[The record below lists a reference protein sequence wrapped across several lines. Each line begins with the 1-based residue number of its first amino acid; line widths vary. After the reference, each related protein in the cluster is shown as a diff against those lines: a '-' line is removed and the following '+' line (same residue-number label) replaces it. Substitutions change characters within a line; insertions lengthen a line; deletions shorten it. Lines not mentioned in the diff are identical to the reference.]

1 MSKPGKK
8 VQQSSAFVTE
18 EQDDFTTELISSINK
33 EHGHQIAYNLST
45 DAAPTVVKRWIS
57 TSSRLLDYAI
67 GNARNRGAPE
77 GRIIEIFGPPST
89 GKSHIA
95 LQMCKTVQKMGGV
108 VVYIDTENATSVENL
123 HMMGI
128 DVKKKFVYIETS
140 CTEDVFSVI
149 ESTILKAKAINKDV
163 PIIVVWDSVAA
174 TSPKEELLGEYDKS
188 TIGLQARVISKG
200 MRKITGVIG
209 VNNVTL
215 VCLNQ
220 TRMKIG
226 VMFGDPTTTSGGNAI
241 PFHASVRISLNG
253 GSKIENKDGDVI
265 GINVSARIMKNKV
278 APPHKKVEFQIH
290 FGKGIVE
297 HEELFDKLREAG
309 PQEINGNILSVEGTG
324 AWKTFS
330 VVNALTKSVIIEK
343 KFTKSGFGDLI
354 DDPQYNPYLE
364 DLIEKVLVSHQV
376 VSLSSA
382 AEADENT
389 PAEEIDS

>member
-8 VQQSSAFVTE
+8 AQQSSALVTE
-18 EQDDFTTELISSINK
+18 EQDDFTAELISSINK

-67 GNARNRGAPE
+67 GNARGRGAPE

-95 LQMCKTVQKMGGV
+95 LQMCKTVQKLGGV

-123 HMMGI
+123 HTMGI

-253 GSKIENKDGDVI
+253 GSKIENKNGDVI
-265 GINVSARIMKNKV
+265 GINVSARLMKNKV
-278 APPHKKVEFQIH
+278 APPHKKVNFQIH

-297 HEELFDKLREAG
+297 HEELFDVLREAKTQSCNG
-309 PQEINGNILSVEGTG
+309 KEITISGDG
-324 AWKTFS
+324 AWK
-330 VVNALTKSVIIEK
+330 NLKVIDEATQMTIIDK
-343 KFTKSGFGDLI
+343 KFTKSQFGELI
-354 DDPQYNPYLE
+354 DSAEFGPYIE
-364 DLIEKVLVSHQV
+364 DAIEKALVSHQM
-376 VSLSSA
+376 VSLSAA
-382 AEADENT
+382 AETDENT
-389 PAEEIDS
+389 PAEDLES

>member
-1 MSKPGKK
+1 MSKQPGKAK
-8 VQQSSAFVTE
+8 AQQGSVLLTE
-18 EQDDFTTELISSINK
+18 EQEDFTSELISSINK

-57 TSSRLLDYAI
+57 TGSRLLDYAI
-67 GNARNRGAPE
+67 GNARSRGAPE

-95 LQMCKTVQKMGGV
+95 LQMCKTVQKMGGIV
-108 VVYIDTENATSVENL
+108 IYIDTENATSVENL
-123 HMMGI
+123 HTMGI

-149 ESTILKAKAINKDV
+149 ESTILKAKALSKNV

-174 TSPKEELLGEYDKS
+174 TSPKEELLGEYDKN

-241 PFHASVRISLNG
+241 PFHASVRIALNG
-253 GSKIENKDGDVI
+253 GSKIENKDGDVV
-265 GINVSARIMKNKV
+265 GINVSARIMKNKI
-278 APPHKKVEFQIH
+278 APPHKKVNFQIH
-290 FGKGIVE
+290 FGRGIVE
-297 HEELFDKLREAG
+297 HEELFDVMREAG
-309 PQEINGNILSVEGTG
+309 MQTANGKEITISGDG
-324 AWKTFS
+324 AWKNLK
-330 VVNALTKSVIIEK
+330 VVDVATKMTVLEK
-343 KFTKSGFGDLI
+343 KFTKSQFGELI
-354 DDPQYNPYLE
+354 DDPTYGPHIE
-364 DLIEKVLVSHQV
+364 DAVEQALT
-376 VSLSSA
+376 SA
-382 AEADENT
+382 KYVPFQPDE
-389 PAEEIDS
+389 PMVEEPSTDE

>member
-8 VQQSSAFVTE
+8 AQQSSALVTE
-18 EQDDFTTELISSINK
+18 EQDDFTAELISSINK

-95 LQMCKTVQKMGGV
+95 LQMCKTVQKLGGV

-123 HMMGI
+123 HTMGI

-215 VCLNQ
+215 ICLNQ

-253 GSKIENKDGDVI
+253 GSKIENKNGDVI
-265 GINVSARIMKNKV
+265 GINVSARLMKNKV
-278 APPHKKVEFQIH
+278 APPHKKVNFQIH

-297 HEELFDKLREAG
+297 HEELFDVLREAKTQSCNG
-309 PQEINGNILSVEGTG
+309 KEITISGDG
-324 AWKTFS
+324 AWK
-330 VVNALTKSVIIEK
+330 NLKVIDEATQMTLVDK
-343 KFTKSGFGDLI
+343 KFTKSQFG
-354 DDPQYNPYLE
+354 E
-364 DLIEKVLVSHQV
+364 LIESAEYGPFIEDAIEKALVSHQV
-376 VSLSSA
+376 VSLSAA
-382 AEADENT
+382 AEQDENT
-389 PAEEIDS
+389 PAEDIES

>member
-1 MSKPGKK
+1 MAKPGKK
-8 VQQSSAFVTE
+8 AQQSSALVTE
-18 EQDDFTTELISSINK
+18 EQDDFTAELISSINK

-67 GNARNRGAPE
+67 GNARDRGAPE

-95 LQMCKTVQKMGGV
+95 LQMCKTVQKMGGIV
-108 VVYIDTENATSVENL
+108 IYIDTENATSVENL
-123 HMMGI
+123 HTMGI

-149 ESTILKAKAINKDV
+149 ESTILKAKALNKDV

-297 HEELFDKLREAG
+297 HEELFDRLREAG
-309 PQEINGNILSVEGTG
+309 TQSANGKEITVSGDG
-324 AWKTFS
+324 AWKLLK
-330 VVNALTKSVIIEK
+330 VVDEATQMTIIEK
-343 KFTKSGFGDLI
+343 KFTKSQFGELI
-354 DDPQYNPYLE
+354 NDSTYGSFIE
-364 DLIEKVLVSHQV
+364 DAIEKALVSHQM
-376 VSLSSA
+376 VSLSAA

-389 PAEEIDS
+389 PAEEIES

>member
-1 MSKPGKK
+1 MSKQPGKAK
-8 VQQSSAFVTE
+8 AQQSSALLTE
-18 EQDDFTTELISSINK
+18 EQEDFTAELISSINK

-57 TSSRLLDYAI
+57 TGSRLLDYAI
-67 GNARNRGAPE
+67 GNARGRGAPE

-95 LQMCKTVQKMGGV
+95 LQMCKTVQKMGGIV
-108 VVYIDTENATSVENL
+108 IYIDTENATSVENL
-123 HMMGI
+123 HTMGI

-149 ESTILKAKAINKDV
+149 ESTILKAKALSKNV

-174 TSPKEELLGEYDKS
+174 TSPKEELLGEYDKN

-215 VCLNQ
+215 ICLNQ

-253 GSKIENKDGDVI
+253 GSKIENKDGDVV
-265 GINVSARIMKNKV
+265 GINVSARIMKNKI
-278 APPHKKVEFQIH
+278 APPHKKVNFQIH
-290 FGKGIVE
+290 FGRGIVE
-297 HEELFDKLREAG
+297 HEELFDVMREAG
-309 PQEINGNILSVEGTG
+309 TQTANGKEITISGDG
-324 AWKTFS
+324 AWKNLK
-330 VVNALTKSVIIEK
+330 VVDQATKMTILEK
-343 KFTKSGFGDLI
+343 KFTKSQFGELL
-354 DDPQYNPYLE
+354 DDMTYGPYIE
-364 DLIEKVLVSHQV
+364 DAVEQALTSAKFVPFLPGEDVPEEP
-376 VSLSSA
+376 SS
-382 AEADENT
+382 DE
-389 PAEEIDS
+389 

>member
-1 MSKPGKK
+1 MAKPGKK
-8 VQQSSAFVTE
+8 AQQSSALVTE
-18 EQDDFTTELISSINK
+18 EQDDFTAELISSINK

-67 GNARNRGAPE
+67 GNARDRGVPE

-95 LQMCKTVQKMGGV
+95 LQLCKTVQKMGGIV
-108 VVYIDTENATSVENL
+108 IYIDTENATSVENL
-123 HMMGI
+123 HTMGI

-149 ESTILKAKAINKDV
+149 ESTILKAKALNKDV

-297 HEELFDKLREAG
+297 HEELFDRLREAG
-309 PQEINGNILSVEGTG
+309 AQSANGKEITVSGDG
-324 AWKTFS
+324 AWKLLK
-330 VVNALTKSVIIEK
+330 VVDESSQMTIIEK
-343 KFTKSGFGDLI
+343 KFIKSQFGELMNDST
-354 DDPQYNPYLE
+354 YGPYIE
-364 DLIEKVLVSHQV
+364 DAIEKALVTHQM
-376 VSLSSA
+376 VSLSAA

-389 PAEEIDS
+389 PAEEIES

>member
-8 VQQSSAFVTE
+8 AQQSSALVTE
-18 EQDDFTTELISSINK
+18 EQDDFTAELISSINK

-67 GNARNRGAPE
+67 GNARGRGAPE

-95 LQMCKTVQKMGGV
+95 LQMCKTVQKLGGV

-123 HMMGI
+123 HTMGI

-253 GSKIENKDGDVI
+253 GSKIENKNGDVI
-265 GINVSARIMKNKV
+265 GINVSARLMKNKV
-278 APPHKKVEFQIH
+278 APPHKKVNFQIH

-297 HEELFDKLREAG
+297 HEELFDVLREAKTQSCNG
-309 PQEINGNILSVEGTG
+309 KEITISGDG
-324 AWKTFS
+324 AWK
-330 VVNALTKSVIIEK
+330 NLKVIDEATQMTIIDK
-343 KFTKSGFGDLI
+343 KFTKSQFGELI
-354 DDPQYNPYLE
+354 DSVEFGPYIE
-364 DLIEKVLVSHQV
+364 DAIEKALVSHQM
-376 VSLSSA
+376 VSLSAA
-382 AEADENT
+382 AETDENT
-389 PAEEIDS
+389 PAEDLES

>member
-1 MSKPGKK
+1 
-8 VQQSSAFVTE
+8 
-18 EQDDFTTELISSINK
+18 
-33 EHGHQIAYNLST
+33 
-45 DAAPTVVKRWIS
+45 
-57 TSSRLLDYAI
+57 
-67 GNARNRGAPE
+67 
-77 GRIIEIFGPPST
+77 
-89 GKSHIA
+89 
-95 LQMCKTVQKMGGV
+95 
-108 VVYIDTENATSVENL
+108 
-123 HMMGI
+123 
-128 DVKKKFVYIETS
+128 
-140 CTEDVFSVI
+140 
-149 ESTILKAKAINKDV
+149 
-163 PIIVVWDSVAA
+163 
-174 TSPKEELLGEYDKS
+174 
-188 TIGLQARVISKG
+188 
-200 MRKITGVIG
+200 
-209 VNNVTL
+209 
-215 VCLNQ
+215 
-220 TRMKIG
+220 MKIG